1 VKGEKMKS
9 PILTLQY
16 FSPNEERFICIAS
29 TKDRRAMSAF
39 KQACLDEARLKIL
52 DWGDEVLLKQS
63 RLEAGRLEE
72 LLSLLIPDEGVVN
85 E

>member
-1 VKGEKMKS
+1 MRP
-9 PILTLQY
+9 PILALQY
-16 FSPNEERFICIAS
+16 YNPSEGRFTCLAF
-29 TKDRRAMSAF
+29 TKDKGVLLAF
-39 KQACLDEARLKIL
+39 KRAVLDEARLKTL

-72 LLSLLIPDEGVVN
+72 LLSLLIPDEGVAD